1 MSEKFDRRPQNY
13 SEYDAMSTE
22 QLQEILRLDAH
33 CTDGIG
39 MDTDELFYIMEVLSA
54 REENSGTNSGK
65 TVQEAYDSFR
75 KHYLPQEDPAPVSRK
90 SNVMPAWLRRAVAA
104 VAVMA
109 IFITATV
116 TVNAFGFDLWGK
128 VAQWS
133 EDFFRFED
141 ETQATMPSDPDKSNT
156 LGFATLQEALAA
168 NKISQRLAPTWI
180 PGGYY
185 LDEVE
190 CFESPREMSIY
201 ANYKKGEDKIKI
213 SIRKLVGTNPED
225 VEISENLIEAYEAN
239 GVTYYIFSNNTNLQ
253 AAWVLEEYEC
263 LIIGRLTI
271 DEMKAI
277 LNSI

>member
-90 SNVMPAWLRRAVAA
+90 SNVMPAWLRQAVAA
-104 VAVMA
+104 VAVLA
-109 IFITATV
+109 IIITATV

-133 EDFFRFED
+133 EDFFRFQD
-141 ETQATMPSDPDKSNT
+141 ETQTTAPTDPEKTNPLEFT
-156 LGFATLQEALAA
+156 TLQEALDTY
-168 NKISQRLAPTWI
+168 KISQRLAPTHF
-180 PGGYY
+180 PDGYIV
-185 LDEVE
+185 DEIKVMH
-190 CFESPREMSIY
+190 SPIETSIY
-201 ANYKKGEDKIKI
+201 ANYTNGNDKIKI
-213 SIRKLVGTNPED
+213 SIRQLMESTPED
-225 VEISENLIEAYEAN
+225 IEISEGLIEAYEAN
-239 GVTYYIFSNNTNLQ
+239 GVTYYIFNNNNLLQ
-253 AAWVLEEYEC
+253 AAWIVEGFECFIAGSLSLEEMKT
-263 LIIGRLTI
+263 II
-271 DEMKAI
+271 D
-277 LNSI
+277 SI

>member
-90 SNVMPAWLRRAVAA
+90 SNVMPAWLRQAVAA
-104 VAVMA
+104 VAVLA
-109 IFITATV
+109 IFITTTV

-133 EDFFRFED
+133 EDFFRFQD
-141 ETQATMPSDPDKSNT
+141 ETQATTLPDPEKNT
-156 LGFATLQEALAA
+156 PIEFKTLQDALDTY
-168 NKISQRLAPTWI
+168 NISQRLAPTWI
-180 PGGYY
+180 PAGYF

-190 CFESPREMSIY
+190 YFESPREVSVY
-201 ANYKKGEDKIKI
+201 AYYKTGHSDLTI
-213 SIRKLVGTNPED
+213 SIRRLVGTIPED
-225 VEISENLIEAYEAN
+225 IEISENLIEAYEAN
-239 GVTYYIFSNNTNLQ
+239 GVTYYIFSNNANLQ